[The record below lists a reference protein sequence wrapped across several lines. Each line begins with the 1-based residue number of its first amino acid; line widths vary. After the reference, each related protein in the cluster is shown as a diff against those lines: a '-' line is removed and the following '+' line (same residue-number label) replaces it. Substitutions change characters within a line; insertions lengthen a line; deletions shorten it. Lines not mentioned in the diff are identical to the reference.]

1 MSRSASLV
9 VLARTVGL
17 AERSAPERTSGG
29 PSDAALVVAAR
40 AREAWAFE
48 VLYRRHVAFA
58 HGLARRLLG
67 RDDSVD
73 DVLQDTFIT
82 AFEQLERLEQPASF
96 RSWIGGMIVR
106 KVSKLFRRRRLLSR
120 LGLIRKEGDP
130 DVDAIL
136 SRAAPVEAKA
146 ELSRIYQH
154 VKDLPADLRVALLLR
169 RIEGATLE
177 EIAEWTGASL
187 ATVKRR
193 IAKAEAAIDDFIS
206 DVDDEPS
213 PESGVR

>member
-1 MSRSASLV
+1 M
-9 VLARTVGL
+9 GL
-17 AERSAPERTSGG
+17 AQRSAPERTSGG

-40 AREAWAFE
+40 AKEGWAFE
-48 VLYRRHVAFA
+48 ALYRRHVAFA

-82 AFEQLERLEQPASF
+82 AFEQLDRLEQPASF
-96 RSWIGGMIVR
+96 RSWVGGMVVR

-130 DVDAIL
+130 DVDSVL
-136 SRAAPVEAKA
+136 SRAAPAEAKA
-146 ELSRIYQH
+146 ELARIYRI
-154 VKDLPADLRVALLLR
+154 VKELPSDLRVALLLR
-169 RIEGATLE
+169 RVEGATLE

-193 IAKAEAAIDDFIS
+193 IAKAEGAIAVFLED
-206 DVDDEPS
+206 DDEDTATTAA
-213 PESGVR
+213 EAT